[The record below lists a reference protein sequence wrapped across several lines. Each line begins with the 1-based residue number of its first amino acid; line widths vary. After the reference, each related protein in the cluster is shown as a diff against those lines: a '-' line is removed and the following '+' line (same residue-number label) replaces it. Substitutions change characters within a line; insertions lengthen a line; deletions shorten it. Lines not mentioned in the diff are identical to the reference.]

1 MYLNSYVYII
11 SYSTDNKTKQVN
23 RQIKFTNCLKSFSF
37 INLAKKLPRIID
49 AVKIK
54 KKFFSKINVK

>member
-1 MYLNSYVYII
+1 MCKLLVY
-11 SYSTDNKTKQVN
+11 TPDNKTKQVN
-23 RQIKFTNCLKSFSF
+23 RTIKFTNCLKSFSF

-49 AVKIK
+49 DKKIK